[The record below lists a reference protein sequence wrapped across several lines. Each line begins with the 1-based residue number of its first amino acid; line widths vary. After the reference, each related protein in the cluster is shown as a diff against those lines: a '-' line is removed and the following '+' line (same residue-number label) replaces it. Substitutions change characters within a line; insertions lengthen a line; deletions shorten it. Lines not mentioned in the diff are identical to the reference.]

1 VRTSK
6 QKQERD
12 TGFSLIE
19 LLFVLAVVGIA
30 LGLGA
35 PLFATLAANNRM
47 SSATNDLVTSLHA
60 ARSEAIKR
68 QVTVTLCPTQD
79 GAGACIAGGNLGAGW
94 TVFVDRNAD
103 GAISDDDVI
112 VQQHTAL
119 DGDLRAGVTATPA
132 DLMFTDAGTLAL
144 DAPLTDFHIQLC
156 DHRGDA
162 DTGAGIAAGRLIQIT
177 QLGRQQLVRTR
188 ADLQSDRNPLGGC

>member
-6 QKQERD
+6 QKEQQQK
-12 TGFSLIE
+12 GFSLIE
-19 LLFVLAVVGIA
+19 LMFVLAVVAIA

-35 PLFATLAANNRM
+35 PLLATLAANNRM

-60 ARSEAIKR
+60 ARSEALKR
-68 QVTVTLCPTQD
+68 RVTVTLCATPD
-79 GAGACIAGGNLGAGW
+79 GAGACVAGGNLGEGW

-103 GAISDDDVI
+103 AAISDDDVI
-112 VQQHTAL
+112 LQRHAAL
-119 DGDLRAGVTATPA
+119 DGDLRSGVTSTPA
-132 DLMFTDAGTLAL
+132 ELMFTDAGTLAL
-144 DAPLTDFHIQLC
+144 DAPLTDFHIQIC
-156 DHRGDA
+156 DDRGDA
-162 DTGAGIAAGRLIQIT
+162 DTGAGIAAGRWIQIS

>member
-1 VRTSK
+1 MQTSK
-6 QKQERD
+6 QKQERE

-47 SSATNDLVTSLHA
+47 SSATNDLVTSLQA
-60 ARSEAIKR
+60 ARSEAVKR
-68 QVTVTLCPTQD
+68 QVTVTLCPTPEA
-79 GAGACIAGGNLGAGW
+79 AGPCVAGGNLGSGW

-103 GAISDDDVI
+103 AAISNDDVI
-112 VQQHTAL
+112 LQRHTAL

-132 DLMFTDAGTLAL
+132 DLMFTGAGTLA
-144 DAPLTDFHIQLC
+144 APLTEFHIQLC
-156 DHRGDA
+156 DHRGDV
-162 DTGAGIAAGRLIQIT
+162 DTGAEIAAGRWIQIT

-188 ADLQSDRNPLGGC
+188 AKLQSDLNPLGGC